1 MAETAANAQDGL
13 LAKVKR
19 ASLDLPGARKSI
31 ADFLLREGSG
41 VANLSMAEVAD
52 LTFTSKP
59 SLVRFSKGMGFSGWR
74 DFRFAFVTLM
84 REREEKTAKK
94 ADVDPN
100 HPFSG
105 DDDLRTVV
113 NNIALLE
120 QRAIADASAHID
132 KGMLAEAANR
142 VLRARSLV
150 FFGAEPNSHFG
161 MVFAYKLRQIGRVC
175 FVPTREEWPMIARGL
190 EPQDCAIIAS
200 YSGVGPQRQ
209 PVSFLSLFND
219 ASVPSIAITNSGS
232 NWLRE
237 NCDCVLSFKP
247 VEHYYSKISGF
258 YSERCVE
265 LMLDALFGACFA
277 ANYDQNEIIKL
288 KALVSIERQQHVED
302 VLPY

>member
-1 MAETAANAQDGL
+1 MASTSHDAPVDV
-13 LAKVKR
+13 LARVQK

-52 LTFTSKP
+52 LSFTSKP
-59 SLVRFSKGMGFSGWR
+59 SLVRFAKGMGFAGWR
-74 DFRFAFVTLM
+74 DFRLAFVTLM
-84 REREEKTAKK
+84 RQSEEESARR

-100 HPFSG
+100 HPFVA
-105 DDDLRTVV
+105 DDDLATVV
-113 NNIALLE
+113 ANIALLE
-120 QRAIADASAHID
+120 QRAIAEAMEQIAQD
-132 KGMLAEAANR
+132 MLFEATQR
-142 VLRARSLV
+142 VLHARSLV

-161 MVFAYKLRQIGRVC
+161 RVFAYKLRQIGRTC
-175 FVPTREEWPMIARGL
+175 HVPTRDEWPMIARGL
-190 EPQDCAIIAS
+190 GPEDTAIVTS
-200 YSGVGPQRQ
+200 YSGVGPQRA
-209 PVSFLSLFND
+209 PVSFLSLFNEVG
-219 ASVPSIAITNSGS
+219 VPCIAITNSGS

-247 VEHYYSKISGF
+247 RERYYSKISGF

-288 KALVSIERQQHVED
+288 RALISYERQHHVED
-302 VLPY
+302 ELPY